1 MSMTETDVA
10 GVDLLLVE
18 DDHDDARF
26 VERLVQERQS
36 IRRTG
41 GGTPLIEVTD
51 VDHVDR
57 LADALVRVRSEDPP
71 DAVLLDLMLPDS
83 RGLSTVERLVESAP
97 TVPIVV
103 LTGRD
108 DASVGIEAIRRGAQ
122 DYLRKDGISGEGVL
136 RALRY
141 AVERT
146 RTRRELSDRNHRL
159 AVLHRIVRRDIRND
173 LSVVIGLGDEL
184 RETVGPADAETV
196 ETLLEAARHATDLTD
211 TAADVI
217 DVISTDDVQRSQ
229 RDLDMALDVAIT
241 RTHDE
246 TTATITVERSGT
258 DDAADGDRAADDAV
272 SESITVW
279 ASPMLESA
287 FVHLLSDA
295 IERTDRSKPHV
306 TVVVDATPD
315 VAVVT
320 FSGDVDPVVDV
331 RRSRETSP
339 ASSDRG
345 LRTMRVGSYL
355 ATTLFESFGGDV
367 RTDAIGGE
375 PRLTVELPRAS
386 QPRSEE

>member
-1 MSMTETDVA
+1 MTETDVA
-10 GVDLLLVE
+10 SVDLLLVE

-26 VERLVQERQS
+26 VERLIHERQS
-36 IRRTG
+36 IRRTD
-41 GGTPLIEVTD
+41 GGTPLIEVTG

-57 LADALVRVRSEDPP
+57 LADALARVRSEDPP

-83 RGLSTVERLVESAP
+83 RGLSTVERLAESAP

-108 DASVGIEAIRRGAQ
+108 DASVGIEAIRHGAQ
-122 DYLRKDGISGEGVL
+122 DYLSKDGISGEGVL

-159 AVLHRIVRRDIRND
+159 AVIHRIVRRDIRND
-173 LSVVIGLGDEL
+173 LSVVIGLGDGL
-184 RETVGPADAETV
+184 RETVEPADAETV
-196 ETLLEAARHATDLTD
+196 EMLLEAARHATDLTD

-217 DVISTDDVQRSQ
+217 DVISTDDVRLSQ
-229 RDLDMALDVAIT
+229 RDLGMALDAAIT

-246 TTATITVERSGT
+246 TTATITVEHSGT
-258 DDAADGDRAADDAV
+258 DDAVTGDDGVTDDAA
-272 SESITVW
+272 SEPITVW

-295 IERTDRSKPHV
+295 TERADRSKPHV

-320 FSGDVDPVVDV
+320 FSGDVDPVVDD

-339 ASSDRG
+339 ASNDRR

-355 ATTLFESFGGDV
+355 ATTLFESFGGEV
-367 RTDAIGGE
+367 RTDAADGE
-375 PRLTVELPRAS
+375 PRLMVELPRA
-386 QPRSEE
+386 PRPRVEE